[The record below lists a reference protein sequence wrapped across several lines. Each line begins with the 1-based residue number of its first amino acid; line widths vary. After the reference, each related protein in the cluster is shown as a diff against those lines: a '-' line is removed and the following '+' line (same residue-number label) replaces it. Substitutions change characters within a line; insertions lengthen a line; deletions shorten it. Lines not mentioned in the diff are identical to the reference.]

1 MEFLK
6 RPRKEE
12 KLIIQEK
19 ATHKVYIE
27 KINVSPNK
35 N

>member
-6 RPRKEE
+6 GPRHERE
-12 KLIIQEK
+12 IIQEK
-19 ATHKVYIE
+19 ATHTVYIE

-35 N
+35 I